1 MNTKHTKNKILT
13 NVCMASITSMCYGAH
28 LDAMIPQKQ
37 FNSVISGSNL
47 QNGFDI
53 SIKIVP
59 GKSSVQQQDMVE
71 QPTALQNETQE
82 SSVDMVG
89 YDLKT
94 LRDELRNSN
103 GIDQQNKIIQL
114 LSDSSSEFYRSERS
128 SCMGGKYSKVL
139 NEDVVEDVF
148 GAENSDMIVK
158 ALEIHQNVVSC
169 LNGKD
174 QNKIETLQRIVQ
186 VDKHKDAYFK
196 NVFQNIQKDEF
207 VEWLCDKFAS
217 TKFTSDKKAGYYS
230 KDTHNTVVFVNYKS
244 SSGENHKAVI
254 PAFIYKALSD
264 NEVASCIMRYFVC
277 DTFLCKLLKDKQTT
291 ELKKI
296 IQANKATLTSIR
308 DDLDKYGAEAIK
320 LLVKKDNKINPD
332 DKKCYNQL
340 LRVEVLVLETAKQMK
355 DKLLNNRSLII
366 TDFVASLED
375 VQNKLKA
382 IYSTHGGKYDINTG
396 EYNVID
402 KNVLAVSNETFKAY
416 KKDIMDSALH
426 NMKIDL
432 LLPSN
437 LKFSLADIAIQDGGH
452 RVHSKPAVLPNT
464 PPATLPQNN
473 RKKFININE
482 QPGSNAKTS
491 NSSKPV
497 IQPAIYV
504 SGNARNMKHNSS
516 FADTNYCDINISISP
531 SAPNSIA
538 RSKSKKNAPKI
549 AQSEAGH
556 MDSLSLALNNN
567 TRPDSIMYKPGM
579 KITQSPTSARNVSH
593 KVNNK
598 QMADKITINSIKQ
611 CNTLEEVIDVLH
623 TLGFGDREIQNI
635 IQNIRS
641 GSTKISGIS
650 DDVVSAISA
659 KIAKID
665 ELNTKSSVIKR
676 SRTTR
681 KTRDSEREVESQD
694 VDDVSAKPIKKSRS
708 SSKMKQTSAKRKSR
722 KPVVVEIDQDGGHSG
737 YQTNYVVDGVQLHRQ
752 YS

>member
-13 NVCMASITSMCYGAH
+13 NVCMASITSICYGAH
-28 LDAMIPQKQ
+28 LDAMHNQNQHLNYKMRSGNTLN
-37 FNSVISGSNL
+37 FTVTISANESEKN
-47 QNGFDI
+47 
-53 SIKIVP
+53 IVGHP
-59 GKSSVQQQDMVE
+59 PIVS
-71 QPTALQNETQE
+71 QNETQE
-82 SSVDMVG
+82 SGVG
-89 YDLKT
+89 IMRDNLQT

-128 SCMGGKYSKVL
+128 GCTGGKYSRVL
-139 NEDVVEDVF
+139 NEEVVDDVF
-148 GAENSDMIVK
+148 GAENSAMIVK

-174 QNKIETLQRIVQ
+174 QDKIEKSQHTVQ
-186 VDKHKDAYFK
+186 VNKHKDTYFK
-196 NVFQNIQKDEF
+196 DVFKNIQKDEF

-217 TKFTSDKKAGYYS
+217 TKFSSNKKAGYYS

-277 DTFLCKLLKDKQTT
+277 DTFLGKLLNQSKQTK
-291 ELKKI
+291 ELQKI
-296 IQANKATLTSIR
+296 IQESKAKLTSIR
-308 DDLDKYGAEAIK
+308 DDLDKYGTEAIK

-332 DKKCYNQL
+332 DKKCYKQL
-340 LRVEVLVLETAKQMK
+340 LCVEVLVLETAKQMSN
-355 DKLLNNRSLII
+355 KLLNNGKLII
-366 TDFVASLED
+366 TDFAASLED

-382 IYSTHGGKYDINTG
+382 IYSTHGGKYNINTG
-396 EYNVID
+396 DYNVKG

-426 NMKIDL
+426 DMDIAL

-437 LKFSLADIAIQDGGH
+437 LKLSLANIAIQDGDR
-452 RVHSKPAVLPNT
+452 RVYSKLAVLPNT
-464 PPATLPQNN
+464 PPGTLQQNTG
-473 RKKFININE
+473 KKLININE
-482 QPGSNAKTS
+482 QSRSNAKTN

-549 AQSEAGH
+549 VQSETGH
-556 MDSLSLALNNN
+556 VDSLSLALNSN
-567 TRPDSIMYKPGM
+567 TRSDSIMYKPGK
-579 KITQSPTSARNVSH
+579 KITQSPTRKRN
-593 KVNNK
+593 VNNK
-598 QMADKITINSIKQ
+598 LNDKQMIYKITINSIKK
-611 CNTLEEVIDVLH
+611 CDTLKEVIEVLH
-623 TLGFGDREIQNI
+623 ALGFGDSEIQNI
-635 IQNIRS
+635 IKNIRS

-659 KIAKID
+659 KIAEID
-665 ELNTKSSVIKR
+665 ELNTESRVIKR

-681 KTRDSEREVESQD
+681 KIRDSEREVESQD
-694 VDDVSAKPIKKSRS
+694 VDDVFAKPIKKSRS
-708 SSKMKQTSAKRKSR
+708 SSKMKKTSAKRKSR
-722 KPVVVEIDQDGGHSG
+722 KPVVVEIDQDGGYSG